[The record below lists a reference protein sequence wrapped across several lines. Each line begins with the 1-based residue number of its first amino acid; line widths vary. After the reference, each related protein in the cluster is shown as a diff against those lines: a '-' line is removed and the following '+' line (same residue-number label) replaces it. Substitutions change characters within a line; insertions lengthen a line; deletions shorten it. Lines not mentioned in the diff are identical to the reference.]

1 MSMKKHFLI
10 SMAVM
15 TISLNAWSQ
24 TADTLIYAEG
34 KIINGITK
42 EAVSASISYQSLP
55 YGNRVGI
62 LNGNTYKFPLF
73 EKEKYS
79 ITVEAIGFAPA
90 KYILDPATA
99 NNDLKV
105 IKDIEL
111 GLPLS
116 ASVAAET
123 THTIGKVMRLENLI
137 FAQGRAKISPESYPE
152 LDKVLTMLINY
163 PEMVIRLEGHTDYL
177 GNPKD
182 NLKLSQERVD
192 AVKTYLIS
200 KGANKTRVKTKAYG
214 GTSPI
219 SRENTESAHSMNRR
233 VEVRIL
239 EN

>member
-1 MSMKKHFLI
+1 
-10 SMAVM
+10 
-15 TISLNAWSQ
+15 
-24 TADTLIYAEG
+24 
-34 KIINGITK
+34 
-42 EAVSASISYQSLP
+42 
-55 YGNRVGI
+55 
-62 LNGNTYKFPLF
+62 
-73 EKEKYS
+73 
-79 ITVEAIGFAPA
+79 
-90 KYILDPATA
+90 
-99 NNDLKV
+99 
-105 IKDIEL
+105 
-111 GLPLS
+111 LPLS

-137 FAQGRAKISPESYPE
+137 FAQGRAKISPESFPE